1 MGTLAMRDIANAES
15 TTSGH
20 SDIPTYRDPPRPR
33 AMEVK
38 DKGMEER
45 ATAATELKREQSF

>member
-38 DKGMEER
+38 DKRMEER
-45 ATAATELKREQSF
+45 ATAATELG